1 MLENIMVGLSVAFQ
15 PFNILIVAAG
25 VALGICF
32 GALPGLSASMGVA
45 VLIPLTYSMDPV
57 PGLIMLAGVYCGATY
72 GGSISAVLINTPGT
86 PANAAT
92 ALDGHAMTKLGKGK
106 EALTESIVA
115 SFWGGI
121 ISALALL
128 LIAPALARFS
138 LRFGPQ
144 ENALLGVFGLTIIA
158 SLCSKSLL
166 KGAIGGVLG
175 LLIACVGMDPVTGWP
190 RYTFNSMGLLTGV
203 PQVPALIGL
212 YSISQVLS
220 MVIAKQ
226 RYIVNDD
233 VLNEMKTKKASLR
246 DLIRYPRIYLESGII
261 GVIVGIIPGAGG
273 NIASFLSYN
282 EAKRLS
288 KTPEEFGHGS
298 REGVAASEAGNNG
311 VTGGALIPMLTL
323 GIPGN
328 AVTAIL
334 LGGLMIQ
341 GLYPGNDLFTN
352 RANITYP
359 FIIGFFLANLFML
372 LEGLFASTW
381 FAKIVKVPSNFL
393 AAGILVLT
401 IVGAFAINNSM
412 SDVYVMLVFG
422 VIGFVLK
429 QIDFDPT
436 PIVLG
441 MILGSITERGLM
453 QSITLNHGMLPALQ
467 SMLTRPICLVLIAMS
482 LVSLAVPLYQARKTA
497 KKAVDPGRPRP

>member
-1 MLENIMVGLSVAFQ
+1 MLDNILMGFSVACMPMNLLIMV
-15 PFNILIVAAG
+15 AG

-32 GALPGLSASMGVA
+32 GAMPGLSASMGVA
-45 VLIPLTYSMDPV
+45 VLIPLTYTMDPA
-57 PGLIMLAGVYCGATY
+57 PGLILLAGVYCGATY
-72 GGSISAVLINTPGT
+72 GGSISAVMINTPGT

-92 ALDGHAMTKLGKGK
+92 ALDGHAMTKKGLGK

-115 SFWGGI
+115 SFWGGL
-121 ISALALL
+121 ISSFALL
-128 LIAPALARFS
+128 FIAPSLAKFS

-144 ENALLGVFGLTIIA
+144 ENFLLGVFGLTIIA
-158 SLCSKSLL
+158 SLCSKDLL
-166 KGAIGGVLG
+166 KGFIGGVFG
-175 LLIACVGMDPVTGWP
+175 LLIASVGMDPVAGWP
-190 RYTFNSMGLLTGV
+190 RYTFGVPGLLTGV

-212 YSISQVLS
+212 YSISQVIS
-220 MVIAKQ
+220 MVVSKQ
-226 RYIVNDD
+226 RYII
-233 VLNEMKTKKASLR
+233 NEELLSTLKNRKVSFK
-246 DLIRYPRIYLESGII
+246 DIIRYPRIYIESGII
-261 GVIVGIIPGAGG
+261 GVLVGIIPGAGG

-282 EAKRLS
+282 EAKRQS

-341 GLYPGNDLFTN
+341 GLYPGNDLFTT

-359 FIIGFFLANLFML
+359 FIIAFFIVQFVML
-372 LEGLFASTW
+372 LEGLFASTY
-381 FAKIVKVPSNFL
+381 FAKIVRVPSNLL

-401 IVGAFAINNSM
+401 IIGAYAINNSM
-412 SDVYVMLVFG
+412 TDVYVMLVFG
-422 VIGFVLK
+422 VLGYVLK
-429 QIDFDPT
+429 QLEFDPT

-453 QSITLNHGMLPALQ
+453 QSISLSRGIVPALL
-467 SMLTRPICLVLIAMS
+467 SMLTRPICIVLILMS
-482 LVSLAVPLYQARKTA
+482 IVSLAVPAMQARKA
-497 KKAVDPGRPRP
+497 KKSGEAV

>member
-15 PFNILIVAAG
+15 PFNILIVMAG

-115 SFWGGI
+115 SFWGGM
-121 ISALALL
+121 ISAFALL
-128 LIAPALARFS
+128 FIAPALARFS

-190 RYTFNSMGLLTGV
+190 RYTFGSMGLLTGV

-220 MVIAKQ
+220 MVTSKQ

-233 VLNEMKTKKASLR
+233 VLNEMKHKKSSLR

-273 NIASFLSYN
+273 NIASYYN
-282 EAKRLS
+282 KIYGER
-288 KTPEEFGHGS
+288 HGS
-298 REGVAASEAGNNG
+298 Q
-311 VTGGALIPMLTL
+311 PC
-323 GIPGN
+323 
-328 AVTAIL
+328 
-334 LGGLMIQ
+334 
-341 GLYPGNDLFTN
+341 LFPH
-352 RANITYP
+352 RC
-359 FIIGFFLANLFML
+359 
-372 LEGLFASTW
+372 
-381 FAKIVKVPSNFL
+381 
-393 AAGILVLT
+393 
-401 IVGAFAINNSM
+401 
-412 SDVYVMLVFG
+412 
-422 VIGFVLK
+422 
-429 QIDFDPT
+429 
-436 PIVLG
+436 
-441 MILGSITERGLM
+441 
-453 QSITLNHGMLPALQ
+453 QS
-467 SMLTRPICLVLIAMS
+467 C
-482 LVSLAVPLYQARKTA
+482 
-497 KKAVDPGRPRP
+497 

>member
-1 MLENIMVGLSVAFQ
+1 MLENIMLGVSVAFQ
-15 PFNILIVAAG
+15 PFNIVIVIAG

-32 GALPGLSASMGVA
+32 GALPGISASMGVA
-45 VLIPLTYSMDPV
+45 VLIPLTYTLDPV
-57 PGLIMLAGVYCGATY
+57 PGLILLAGVYCGATY

-92 ALDGHAMTKLGKGK
+92 ALDGHAMTKMGKGR

-115 SFWGGI
+115 SFWGGL
-121 ISALALL
+121 ISAFALL
-128 LIAPALARFS
+128 FIAPALANFS

-166 KGAIGGVLG
+166 KGAIGGVFG
-175 LLIACVGMDPVTGWP
+175 LLIACIGMDPVTGWP
-190 RYTFNSMGLLTGV
+190 RYTFGMMNLLTGV

-212 YSISQVLS
+212 YSISQVLT
-220 MVIAKQ
+220 MVTANQ
-226 RYIVNDD
+226 RYIVDESVMEQIN
-233 VLNEMKTKKASLR
+233 NSKKPTLK
-246 DLIRYPRIYLESGII
+246 DLFRYPRIYLESGII

-288 KTPEEFGHGS
+288 KKPALFGHGS

-341 GLYPGNDLFTN
+341 GLYPGNDLFTV

-359 FIIGFFLANLFML
+359 FIIGFFLANVFML
-372 LEGLFASTW
+372 VEGLFASSW
-381 FAKIVKVPSNFL
+381 FSKIVKVPSNFL
-393 AAGILVLT
+393 IVGILVLT
-401 IVGAFAINNSM
+401 SVGAFAINNSM
-412 SDVYVMLVFG
+412 GDVYVMLFFG
-422 VIGFVLK
+422 IVGYILK
-429 QIDFDPT
+429 QLEFDPT

-453 QSITLNHGMLPALQ
+453 QSITLNHGLLPALQ
-467 SMLTRPICLVLIAMS
+467 SMLTRPICLILIAMS
-482 LVSLAVPLYQARKTA
+482 LVSLVVPIYNAYKTGKKEKTA
-497 KKAVDPGRPRP
+497 N